1 MIALL
6 CTLEPYRIS
15 WLPQFVQHYRGL
27 GVERFLLTLQL
38 EPSVA
43 QEARDREFGQ
53 FLQTL
58 ASLGIEDG
66 YRWDHEYNA
75 PAVIRHQ
82 RRIVDED
89 LKESDWVVWS
99 DSDELQV
106 YPGSLHD
113 VVKECDGHRVA
124 FLRGVFVDRAAADY
138 SLAAFDPQAPVWGT
152 FPKTVNVTMALAR
165 GDPRKVVFARSP
177 ARVSGGKHR
186 LGRQFITLA

>member
-1 MIALL
+1 
-6 CTLEPYRIS
+6 
-15 WLPQFVQHYRGL
+15 
-27 GVERFLLTLQL
+27 
-38 EPSVA
+38 VA

-113 VVKECDGHRVA
+113 VVKECDGHHVD
-124 FLRGVFVDRAAADY
+124 FLRGVFVDRAAADKHP
-138 SLAAFDPQAPVWGT
+138 FG
-152 FPKTVNVTMALAR
+152 
-165 GDPRKVVFARSP
+165 ARSRKRSTSP
-177 ARVSGGKHR
+177 WRWRAAIR
-186 LGRQFITLA
+186 GRSYSPGHP